1 MRSVSTSAWHA
12 KFALASVALLISACT
27 VQVAGTTTTAAAGSV
42 EVEVVRVIDGDS
54 VEFRLESGQIE
65 ARLLG
70 VNAPELF
77 NDSDEKT
84 CNGGFAKSALEQT
97 LRSGTVALVGSELD
111 RFGRVLVEVLVDG
124 VSVQETMI
132 ASGWALATGEDRDRR
147 ELMAEAADSNQGIFG
162 PSCGFAQT
170 DQLLVSDVQADA
182 PGNDRFNLAEE
193 WVELHNSSDSAFD
206 LAGWVLRD
214 ETTGHRF
221 ELGGSVMAP
230 GEKLK
235 VRSGSRSDS
244 GSSSGTDVFLD
255 ESFPVWSNDHETVL
269 LIDPKGVVAQVKFLI
284 GVGE

>member
-1 MRSVSTSAWHA
+1 
-12 KFALASVALLISACT
+12 VALLTSACV
-27 VQVAGTTTTAAAGSV
+27 VQVARTSTTAPRGSV
-42 EVEVVRVIDGDS
+42 EVEVIRVIDGDS

-70 VNAPELF
+70 VNATELF
-77 NDSDEKT
+77 DDSDELT

-97 LRSGTVALVGSELD
+97 LRSGKVTLVRSGLD

-132 ASGWALATGEDRDRR
+132 AAGWVLATGEDRDRR
-147 ELMAEAADSNQGIFG
+147 ESMAEAADSNQGMFG
-162 PSCGFAQT
+162 ATCGFAET
-170 DQLLVSDVQADA
+170 DQLLISGVQADA

-193 WVELHNSSDSAFD
+193 WVELHNSSDATLD
-206 LAGWVLRD
+206 LTGWVLRD

-221 ELGGSVMAP
+221 ALEGSVLAP
-230 GEKLK
+230 GANLK
-235 VRSGSRSDS
+235 VRSGTRSES
-244 GSSSGTDVFLD
+244 GSYSDTDVFLD
-255 ESFPVWSNDHETVL
+255 ESFPVWSNAQETVL

>member
-1 MRSVSTSAWHA
+1 M
-12 KFALASVALLISACT
+12 ALLTSACT
-27 VQVAGTTTTAAAGSV
+27 VQVAPTTTTTSAGGV

-54 VEFRLESGQIE
+54 VEFLLESGQIE

-77 NDSDEKT
+77 NESDEMT
-84 CNGGFAKSALEQT
+84 CNGGFAKSALEET
-97 LRSGTVALVGSELD
+97 LRSGTVALVGSGLD

-124 VSVQETMI
+124 ISVQETMI
-132 ASGWALATGEDRDRR
+132 ASGWALATGEDRERR
-147 ELMAEAADSNQGIFG
+147 ELMAEAADSNQGMFG
-162 PSCGFAQT
+162 PSCGLAET

-193 WVELHNSSDSAFD
+193 WVELHNSSDATLELS
-206 LAGWVLRD
+206 GWVLRD

-221 ELGGSVMAP
+221 ALDGSVLAP
-230 GEKLK
+230 GAKLK
-235 VRSGSRSDS
+235 VRSGARPES
-244 GSSSGTDVFLD
+244 GSYSDADVFLD
-255 ESFPVWSNDHETVL
+255 ESFPVWSNERETVL